1 MSNGL
6 SVLFLGNHTVGVR
19 TLRAIQRHA
28 RLVGI
33 VAHPEDPEDGV
44 RYESVFAEAGRLGI
58 PTLRASGKSTELEAF
73 IKRCAPALL
82 WIADYRYLLSPTVLQ
97 LAPLGAINLH
107 PSLLPAYRG
116 RAPVNWAILHGE
128 TRLGLTAH
136 FVEEGMDSGDIVG
149 QRAFELG
156 RSQDVG
162 DALQM
167 LYPLYESLTAE
178 VLTNLPSRRV
188 ERRVQDARK
197 ATAFPRR
204 RPEDGR
210 IDWSAPAEQVW
221 NLIRAVAAPY
231 PGAFSPRREGT
242 VRIWKAS
249 GVEPFASIGRP
260 TPGEVLR
267 ISADGKT
274 LRVACGDAGLVVTRF
289 ELADT
294 TVVLRAG
301 EQLGVAGIETSVPAL
316 VS

>member
-1 MSNGL
+1 
-6 SVLFLGNHTVGVR
+6 
-19 TLRAIQRHA
+19 
-28 RLVGI
+28 
-33 VAHPEDPEDGV
+33 
-44 RYESVFAEAGRLGI
+44 
-58 PTLRASGKSTELEAF
+58 
-73 IKRCAPALL
+73 
-82 WIADYRYLLSPTVLQ
+82 
-97 LAPLGAINLH
+97 
-107 PSLLPAYRG
+107 
-116 RAPVNWAILHGE
+116 
-128 TRLGLTAH
+128 
-136 FVEEGMDSGDIVG
+136 MDSGDIVG